1 MVRNISK
8 NEEKKHSFF
17 KLLAGFNTDCVRIP
31 PKFLK
36 HMSKDLSER
45 ATLKLKNS
53 SDSSWTVKVKKIREG
68 AVYFTNGWEEFIRDN
83 SLGTDNEMLT
93 IFYEG
98 NMHFSIRIFG
108 ENGIERTEELSSS
121 ESSELKEIKEEEEDS
136 EDNTSEDLEADFTK
150 IGSLHNNSTF
160 AKNTTKRPRGRPRK
174 YPVSSS
180 KPRPSKSCKVESGE
194 ELSSSESI
202 ELKEIKEEEED
213 SEDNTSEDLEADFT
227 KIGSLHNNS
236 TFAKNTTKRP
246 RGRPRKYP
254 VSSSK
259 PRPSKSC
266 KVELGEELSS
276 SESIELNE
284 IKEEEEDSEDS
295 TSEDLEGVKPEAFKS
310 NFPYFEGIINK
321 TKCQFIPTAFSR
333 EHFPEGKGFKA
344 ILKNAEGEK
353 WTVKGIPHFPQS
365 HNFSEGWSEFVSAN
379 QIRIGDTCIFELLS
393 RYQMTVHILRK
404 R

>member
-1 MVRNISK
+1 MKRNEQSSQSAAVTSQQNPKKHSGFSSCLFLLLVASSLPLGMLGIVISSNRGANGENISK

-17 KLLAGFNTDCVRIP
+17 KLHAGFNTDCVRIP

-68 AVYFTNGWEEFIRDN
+68 AVYFKNGWEEFIRDN

-108 ENGIERTEELSSS
+108 ENGIERTEELS
-121 ESSELKEIKEEEEDS
+121 K
-136 EDNTSEDLEADFTK
+136 
-150 IGSLHNNSTF
+150 
-160 AKNTTKRPRGRPRK
+160 
-174 YPVSSS
+174 
-180 KPRPSKSCKVESGE
+180 
-194 ELSSSESI
+194 
-202 ELKEIKEEEED
+202 
-213 SEDNTSEDLEADFT
+213 
-227 KIGSLHNNS
+227 
-236 TFAKNTTKRP
+236 
-246 RGRPRKYP
+246 
-254 VSSSK
+254 
-259 PRPSKSC
+259 
-266 KVELGEELSS
+266 
-276 SESIELNE
+276 
-284 IKEEEEDSEDS
+284 EEDSEDS
-295 TSEDLEGVKPEAFKS
+295 TSEDLEGVEPEAFKS

>member
-68 AVYFTNGWEEFIRDN
+68 AVYFKNGWEEFIRDN

-98 NMHFSIRIFG
+98 KMHFSIRIFG
-108 ENGIERTEELSSS
+108 KNGIERTEELSSS

-202 ELKEIKEEEED
+202 EL
-213 SEDNTSEDLEADFT
+213 
-227 KIGSLHNNS
+227 
-236 TFAKNTTKRP
+236 
-246 RGRPRKYP
+246 
-254 VSSSK
+254 
-259 PRPSKSC
+259 
-266 KVELGEELSS
+266 
-276 SESIELNE
+276 NE
-284 IKEEEEDSEDS
+284 VKEEEEDSEDS
-295 TSEDLEGVKPEAFKS
+295 TSEDLEGVEPEAFKS
-310 NFPYFEGIINK
+310 NFPYFKGIINK

-333 EHFPEGKGFKA
+333 EHLPEGKGFKA

-353 WTVKGIPHFPQS
+353 WTVKGIPNFPQS
-365 HNFSEGWSEFVSAN
+365 HNFSAGWSNFVSAN